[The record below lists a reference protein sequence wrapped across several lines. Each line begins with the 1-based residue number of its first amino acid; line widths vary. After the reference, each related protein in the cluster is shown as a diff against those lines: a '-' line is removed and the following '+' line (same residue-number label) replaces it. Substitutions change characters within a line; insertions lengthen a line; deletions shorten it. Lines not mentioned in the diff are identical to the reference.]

1 MRFESVQMREIPLSA
16 PDITDLER
24 KAVWEVMNTRQLSL
38 GPKLAEF
45 EEMLASYVGVRHAVA
60 VNSGTSALH
69 LCVKSL
75 RLEEGDEV
83 ITSPF
88 SFVASANCL
97 LYERVVPVFADI
109 DPVTLNLDVSQI
121 EQKITKRTKA
131 ILPVH
136 VFGQPCEMDALLTLA
151 QAHDLRVIEDACEAI
166 GASYGPK
173 RVGAF
178 GDCGAFAFYP
188 NKQMTTGEGGAIVT
202 EDKEIAALCRSL
214 RNQGRDDS
222 GEWLAHIRL
231 GYNYRLS
238 EIQSALGIA
247 QLSRIANLL
256 ERREEVASIYN
267 QLLAGV
273 EAIRLP
279 CRIPGSKRSW
289 FVYVIVLEHGFEKS
303 QRDRLVRGLKKWNIA
318 CGKYFPPIHL
328 LPFYARAFGYK
339 AGDFPVTESVSER
352 AIALPFH
359 GGLREDE
366 ICYVVE
372 ALNSELDELRDNQP
386 SARDRL
392 PLSVGS

>member
-1 MRFESVQMREIPLSA
+1 VRFESVQMREIPLSA

-24 KAVWEVMNTRQLSL
+24 KAVWEVMNTKQLSL

-45 EEMLASYVGVRHAVA
+45 EEMLASYVGVRQAVA

-75 RLEEGDEV
+75 RLEDGDEV

-109 DPVTLNLDVSQI
+109 DPVTLNLDVSQV
-121 EQKITKRTKA
+121 EGKITKRTKA

-136 VFGQPCEMDALLTLA
+136 VFGLPCEMDALLTLA
-151 QAHDLRVIEDACEAI
+151 ETHHLRVIEDACEAI
-166 GASYGPK
+166 GASYGCK
-173 RVGAF
+173 RVGSF
-178 GDCGAFAFYP
+178 GDCGSFAFYP
-188 NKQMTTGEGGAIVT
+188 NKQMTTGEGGAVVT
-202 EDKEIAALCRSL
+202 DDQEIAALCRSL

-222 GEWLAHIRL
+222 GEWLAHVRL

-247 QLSRIANLL
+247 QLSRIADLL
-256 ERREEVASIYN
+256 AGREEVASIYN
-267 QLLAGV
+267 RLLAGT
-273 EAIRLP
+273 EGICLP
-279 CRIPGSKRSW
+279 CRIAGSTRSW
-289 FVYVIVLEHGFEKS
+289 FVYVILLDQWFGRS
-303 QRDRLVRGLKKWNIA
+303 QRDYLVRNLKKRNIA

-339 AGDFPVTESVSER
+339 AGDFPVAESVSDR

-359 GGLREDE
+359 SSLREDE

-372 ALNSELDELRDNQP
+372 ALDLELDELRRNQS
-386 SARDRL
+386 SARAGL
-392 PLSVGS
+392 LLSVGS